1 MAEIL
6 DRFETAFA
14 ALIDAASRS
23 ALRRAAVLVT
33 LCVLV
38 FAPGIAAL
46 PVTDRDEGRFVQASK
61 QMMETGDLIDI
72 RFQDDPRWKK
82 PAGIY
87 WLQSASISQFG
98 GPEAPIWAY
107 RLVSFLG
114 AMLAVLGT
122 SWALR
127 PLIGARRA
135 MVAAAF
141 LAVTPLM
148 ATEAHIAKT
157 DATLL
162 ALVVFAQGALAR
174 IWLAGGRGKNSD
186 AAIFWVA
193 MAAGI
198 LIKGPI
204 VPMVSIAT
212 IAWICAWQGRA
223 RWLARLKPLWG
234 VPLLLVLVAPW
245 LVAIWIVSDGAFF
258 TEAIGKDLVGKV
270 QSGQESHGAPPGYY
284 FGTFWGTFWPWAP
297 LALFAVPFAWARR
310 KESGTM
316 FLLGW
321 IVPVWIVLEL
331 VPTKLPHYVLP
342 LYPAM
347 AGIVAAAA
355 LGECRDIIQRGEKR
369 RWIATGLFALPV
381 VALGLAGLF
390 GPLIIEGR
398 IVLGGAVLGL
408 IGLAFGAV
416 AIRAYAWGRIEA
428 AIAPAMLSGMA
439 VIVAAFQFVIPSL
452 ETAFPS
458 PRLAAAAAP
467 YTACTDQPLGSADY
481 SEPSLVFLAGT
492 ETELLRWEDAADWM
506 AEGDGRFLWM
516 SDRRREKFDKRAAKR
531 GFEVVELAEVSGF
544 NYNRGKSMTWRL
556 LVRADDPVRTS
567 CDALDPKT
575 GW

>member
-14 ALIDAASRS
+14 SLIDTASRS
-23 ALRRAAVLVT
+23 ALRRAALLIT
-33 LCVLV
+33 LCLLV
-38 FAPGIAAL
+38 FTPGISAL

-72 RFQDDPRWKK
+72 RFQDKPRWKK

-98 GPEAPIWAY
+98 GAEAPIWAY
-107 RLVSFLG
+107 RLVSYIG
-114 AMLAVLGT
+114 AILAVLGT
-122 SWALR
+122 CWALR

-135 MVAAAF
+135 LVAAAF
-141 LAVTPLM
+141 LAVTPLL
-148 ATEAHIAKT
+148 ATEANIAKT

-174 IWLAGGRGKNSD
+174 VWLAGGRGKASD

-193 MAAGI
+193 MAVGV

-204 VPMVSIAT
+204 VPMVSFAT
-212 IAWICAWQGRA
+212 IIWICAWQRRVNWLGRL
-223 RWLARLKPLWG
+223 RPLWG

-258 TEAIGKDLVGKV
+258 AEAVGKDLVGKV

-297 LALFAVPFAWARR
+297 LALFAVPLAWARR
-310 KESGTM
+310 KEPGTM

-321 IVPVWIVLEL
+321 IIPVWILLEL

-342 LYPAM
+342 LYPAI
-347 AGIVAAAA
+347 AGIAAAAA
-355 LGECRDIIQRGEKR
+355 LGECRDIIRTAGKR
-369 RWIATGLFALPV
+369 RWIATCLYALPV
-381 VALGLAGLF
+381 IALGLAGLL

-398 IVLGGAVLGL
+398 IVAGGAVLGL
-408 IGLAFGAV
+408 IGLAFGAI
-416 AIRAYAWGRIEA
+416 AIRAYARGRVEA

-439 VIVAAFQFVIPSL
+439 VIVAAFQYVLPSL

-458 PRLAAAAAP
+458 PRLAAASER
-467 YTACTDQPLGSADY
+467 YMECTDQPLGSADY

-492 ETELLRWEDAADWM
+492 DTRLLRWEDAADWM
-506 AEGDGRFLWM
+506 ADGDGRFVWM
-516 SDRRREKFDKRAAKR
+516 SDRRREKFDKKAAKR
-531 GFEVVELAEVSGF
+531 GFEVVELEEVSGF

-556 LVRADDPVRTS
+556 LIRADDPVRTS
-567 CDALDPKT
+567 CDVLDPKT